1 MLTFS
6 GHRYNTGI
14 SDRIFSERMLKRGYR
29 GK

>member
-1 MLTFS
+1 MQFS
-6 GHRYNTGI
+6 EQAYNTGL